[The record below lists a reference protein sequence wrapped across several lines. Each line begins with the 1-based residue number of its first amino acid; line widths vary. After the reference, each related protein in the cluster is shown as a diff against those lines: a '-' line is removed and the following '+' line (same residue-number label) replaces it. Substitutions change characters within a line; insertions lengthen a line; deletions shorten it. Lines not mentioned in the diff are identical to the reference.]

1 MHNFSKKL
9 IYTFLFL
16 LLLMPVLEFGSKV
29 LLDLKNYIS
38 IKINSHQKISS
49 IPTEFT
55 LMELGQFPITLT
67 HLDFNS
73 NNYNSI
79 NGFRGNQSDYEIKL
93 TNDLQYDLVGSRYNI
108 TAFLGGSTTFGIGAT
123 DDFTTAELFNKK
135 FPEKNVINL
144 GLGSADQEDEIMLL
158 NYFLKKGYQ
167 FEEVIF
173 LDGINEDDC
182 FFRNAKNINDG
193 LKSNNQSSRSNYYIS
208 QFWFDYVGN
217 KIKKLIK
224 KHNLKEKKLIENEKI
239 DYCSKK
245 FLDNLIYLEK
255 MSEAFD
261 FKVIVF
267 LQPTIETVT
276 GRKSKKKYDLFYDS
290 ILDKVNEGIYNF
302 NEVKLLDIRKAV
314 DENHFLDAQHL
325 SNEGNLK
332 LSESI
337 VSEYVS
343 LNSSN

>member
-9 IYTFLFL
+9 IYTFLIL
-16 LLLMPVLEFGSKV
+16 LLLLPVLEFSSKV

-38 IKINSHQKISS
+38 IKVNSHQKIAS

-73 NNYNSI
+73 NNYTSI

-93 TNDLQYDLVGSRYNI
+93 TNDLQYDLIGSRYNI
-108 TAFLGGSTTFGIGAT
+108 TAFLGGSTTFGIGAS
-123 DDFTTAELFNKK
+123 DNFTTAELFNKK

-158 NYFLKKGYQ
+158 NYFLKKGYE

-182 FFRNAKNINDG
+182 FFRKAKNINDG
-193 LKSNNQSSRSNYYIS
+193 LKSNNQGSESNYYIS
-208 QFWFDYVGN
+208 QFWLEYVGN
-217 KIKKLIK
+217 KLKKLLK
-224 KHNLKEKKLIENEKI
+224 KNISNKKKLTENDKI

-245 FLDNLIYLEK
+245 FSDNLIYLEK
-255 MSEAFD
+255 LSKAFD

-276 GRKSKKKYDLFYDS
+276 GKSSKKKYDLFYDNV
-290 ILDKVNEGIYNF
+290 LDKFNKRIYDINR
-302 NEVKLLDIRKAV
+302 VKLLDIRKAV
-314 DENHFLDAQHL
+314 EKKHFLDSQHL
-325 SNEGNLK
+325 SDEGNLALTEK
-332 LSESI
+332 MI
-337 VSEYVS
+337 AEYVS
-343 LNSSN
+343 LNLSN